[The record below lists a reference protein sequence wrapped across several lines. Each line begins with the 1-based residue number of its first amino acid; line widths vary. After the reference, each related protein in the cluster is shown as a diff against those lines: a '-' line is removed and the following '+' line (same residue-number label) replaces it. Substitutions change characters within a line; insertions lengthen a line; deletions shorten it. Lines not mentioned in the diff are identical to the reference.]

1 MAKLIGISGPQGS
14 GKTTLLNV
22 LDRKIDGVD
31 IDTFKVSRTVQ
42 RENNAAS
49 LEDLCSNLESVLK
62 FQNRIIELKIERDE
76 QAIARHDVDF
86 VIVDRTFIDII
97 VYTRMWI
104 TQLIGTEPQE
114 SFTPNA
120 YRALRDIST
129 KCVSGQEKY
138 SGVIYVPFMEHV
150 PWDIDPN
157 RANRNL
163 IGEFTEHSAHFIDE
177 IGGESKN
184 NIYQV
189 TGVSISDRVSE
200 VIKFIKGI

>member
-14 GKTTLLNV
+14 GKTTLLNA

-114 SFTPNA
+114 SFTPSA
-120 YRALRDIST
+120 YRALRDISA
-129 KCVSGQEKY
+129 KCVSYPLSPPKY
-138 SGVIYVPFMEHV
+138 ILKSLVA
-150 PWDIDPN
+150 
-157 RANRNL
+157 R
-163 IGEFTEHSAHFIDE
+163 T
-177 IGGESKN
+177 
-184 NIYQV
+184 
-189 TGVSISDRVSE
+189 
-200 VIKFIKGI
+200 